1 MKGLTNERWDLRTQN
16 RQAVPFKKPPHRL
29 KGWERILPQPHPV
42 GFASIAR
49 GTSAARVAT
58 PDSTNLSYSAFLGT
72 TAFPAPSRKVLAVLA
87 SGSLSA
93 LLTNA
98 SRTDQPRHGM
108 HRAIRL
114 FGHNLFL
121 PQKTLCQAT
130 RWLFSSSA
138 TLLPPVRQLVFV
150 SFRGRQ
156 SSTGRNASGTDQ
168 SCT

>member
-1 MKGLTNERWDLRTQN
+1 MKGLTNERWNLRTQN
-16 RQAVPFKKPPHRL
+16 REAAPFKKPPHRL

-58 PDSTNLSYSAFLGT
+58 LDYSAFLGT

-114 FGHNLFL
+114 FAHNLFL
-121 PQKTLCQAT
+121 PQKASCQAT

-150 SFRGRQ
+150 SFRGCQ